1 MAYEF
6 GNDPAKIEGYKKFWR
21 RDPVKRPLV
30 GFSLKSWFP
39 LDEFKASARWP
50 KDAPLTPEMVVPEE
64 FVDDQEKLLR
74 EGETMDDDILRGAS
88 PSQAVFWGDG
98 TLGCKM
104 RVLPGN
110 VVAEEMHLSWE
121 EVDKIGFDRNSPW
134 FKKYMEFIDVLV
146 KSSAGRYPVSHG
158 TLTGPLDYVV
168 SLRGHE
174 QTIYDLMLD
183 PEPAAALI
191 ERMGTFFIDITKEA
205 WARIPLFHG
214 GYYDAQ
220 YNIWSP
226 DTIIRMQEDAVAVL
240 SPDLY
245 RKYLKPVDARVAA
258 SFNSSFIHLHAT
270 SMIVLDQMLEIPQLK
285 CYEINND
292 VGGPP
297 MKTMVPYFQMVQKAK
312 RPLLIR
318 GSFSPEELSYLMDS
332 LEPAGLYMYI
342 MVDSMKEVEI
352 LRPIVGM

>member
-1 MAYEF
+1 MKYEF

-39 LDEFKASARWP
+39 LDEFRASAAWP
-50 KDAPLTPEMVVPEE
+50 KDAPLTPEMIKPEE
-64 FVDDQEKLLR
+64 FMDDQERLLR
-74 EGETMDDDILRGAS
+74 EGEKIDDDILRGAS

-110 VVAEEMHLSWE
+110 VVAEAMHLPWE
-121 EVDKIGFDRNSPW
+121 EADKAGFDRNSPW
-134 FKKYMEFIDVLV
+134 FKKYIEYIDALV
-146 KSSAGRYPVSHG
+146 KRSAGRFPVSHG
-158 TLTGPLDYVV
+158 SLNGPMDYVV

-174 QTIYDLMLD
+174 QTVIDLMID
-183 PEPAAALI
+183 PDPAVGLL
-191 ERMGTFFIDITKEA
+191 ERMGSFFIEITKEA
-205 WARIPLFHG
+205 WSRIPLFHG
-214 GYYDAQ
+214 GYYDAM
-220 YNIWSP
+220 YNIWAP
-226 DTIIRMQEDAVAVL
+226 DSIIRMQEDAVAVL

-245 RKYLKPVDARVAA
+245 RKYLKPVDARVSSNFAC
-258 SFNSSFIHLHAT
+258 SFIHLHAT
-270 SMIVLDQMLEIPQLK
+270 SMIVLDQMLEIPGIK

-297 MKTMVPYFQMVQKAK
+297 LDTMVPYFRMVQKAK
-312 RPLLIR
+312 KPLLIR
-318 GSFSPEELSYLMDS
+318 GSFSPDELRMLMES
-332 LEPAGLYMYI
+332 LEPAGLYLYI
-342 MVDSMKEVEI
+342 MAADMKEMEP